1 MITEKEYLE
10 AQMIIKLY
18 ESQQLNIAGVI
29 GSSGKAIPEAPKPPQ
44 DRTWREGGYD
54 KLKKHLNFCIK
65 YPETVIGAND
75 STLMVQYMIDNGI
88 KPVLEGFKVGR
99 MYEFY
104 KMDSNVFLRFKD
116 IIKDWNDII

>member
-44 DRTWREGGYD
+44 DRTWREGGY
-54 KLKKHLNFCIK
+54 
-65 YPETVIGAND
+65 V
-75 STLMVQYMIDNGI
+75 
-88 KPVLEGFKVGR
+88 KPPKP
-99 MYEFY
+99 
-104 KMDSNVFLRFKD
+104 N
-116 IIKDWNDII
+116 NNQ

>member
-44 DRTWREGGYD
+44 DRTWREGE
-54 KLKKHLNFCIK
+54 NF
-65 YPETVIGAND
+65 N
-75 STLMVQYMIDNGI
+75 S
-88 KPVLEGFKVGR
+88 
-99 MYEFY
+99 
-104 KMDSNVFLRFKD
+104 
-116 IIKDWNDII
+116 